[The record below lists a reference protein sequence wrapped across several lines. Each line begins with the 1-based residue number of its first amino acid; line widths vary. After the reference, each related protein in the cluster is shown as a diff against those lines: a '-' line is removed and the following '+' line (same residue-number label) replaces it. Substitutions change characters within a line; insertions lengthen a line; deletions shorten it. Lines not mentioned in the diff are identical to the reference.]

1 MACPRCRPAAPGPR
15 RGVWRWLLVGVILL
29 LYLQIGYLA
38 GVLWWGYFNP
48 ANTAFMEAGLA
59 RLQEKNPEAELR
71 HRWVDYAQISPH
83 LKRAVIAA
91 EDSRF
96 LEHEGFDWEGIE
108 KAVEKN
114 LKKGRIVAGGS
125 TISQQLSKN
134 LFLSASRNPLRK
146 VQEAIITVM
155 IEQLWS
161 KRRILEVYLNVI
173 EWGNGLYGAEAAARR
188 YFRTGAA
195 QIGPAQAAHMAAM
208 IPNPRYYE
216 THRNAR
222 GLLRRQHVI
231 AARMGLVSVPR

>member
-1 MACPRCRPAAPGPR
+1 VG
-15 RGVWRWLLVGVILL
+15 RWLWRGGLVVVILGF
-29 LYLQIGYLA
+29 YLQVGYLA
-38 GVLWWGYFNP
+38 GVLWWGSFNP
-48 ANTAFMEAGLA
+48 ANTAFMEAGLD
-59 RLQEKNPEAELR
+59 RLQEKKGPDAELR
-71 HRWVDYAQISPH
+71 HQWVDYNRISIH

-91 EDSRF
+91 EDSKF

-125 TISQQLSKN
+125 TISQQLAKN

-173 EWGNGLYGAEAAARR
+173 EWGNGIYGAEAAARR
-188 YFRTGAA
+188 YYKTSAAGLGAS
-195 QIGPAQAAHMAAM
+195 QAAHMAAM

-216 THRNAR
+216 THRSAR
-222 GLLRRQHVI
+222 GLLKRQGII
-231 AARMGLVSVPR
+231 AARMWQVSVPR

>member
-1 MACPRCRPAAPGPR
+1 MAKHGGQGPEQR
-15 RGVWRWLLVGVILL
+15 LTRSPWRWLLATMVVLI
-29 LYLQIGYLA
+29 YLQIGYLT
-38 GVLWWGYFNP
+38 GVVWWMYFNP
-48 ANTAFMEAGLA
+48 ANTAFMQSGLE
-59 RLQEKNPEAELR
+59 RLQENKPGAELR
-71 HRWVDYAQISPH
+71 HQWVDYARISRN

-96 LEHEGFDWEGIE
+96 LEHEGFDWDGIE

-125 TISQQLSKN
+125 TISQQLAKN

-173 EWGNGLYGAEAAARR
+173 EWGNGIYGAEAASRR
-188 YFRTGAA
+188 YFKSSSANLGAS
-195 QIGPAQAAHMAAM
+195 QAASLAAM

-216 THRNAR
+216 KHRKSRA
-222 GLLRRQHVI
+222 LLRRQSII
-231 AARMGLVSVPR
+231 AARMHMVAVPK

>member
-1 MACPRCRPAAPGPR
+1 MA
-15 RGVWRWLLVGVILL
+15 RWLWRGGLAVVILGF
-29 LYLQIGYLA
+29 YLQLGYLT
-38 GVLWWGYFNP
+38 GVLWWNWFNP

-59 RLQEKNPEAELR
+59 RLQERKGLEAELR
-71 HRWVDYAQISPH
+71 HKWVDYARLSIH

-108 KAVEKN
+108 KAVQKN

-125 TISQQLSKN
+125 TISQQLAKN

-146 VQEAIITVM
+146 VEEAIITVM
-155 IEQLWS
+155 IETVWS

-173 EWGNGLYGAEAAARR
+173 EWGNGIYGAEAAARR
-188 YFRTGAA
+188 YYRTGAA
-195 QIGPAQAAHMAAM
+195 DLGAAQAAQLAAM

-216 THRNAR
+216 THRSAR
-222 GLLRRQHVI
+222 GLVHRQTII
-231 AARMGLVSVPR
+231 AARMGQVAVPK

>member
-1 MACPRCRPAAPGPR
+1 MR
-15 RGVWRWLLVGVILL
+15 RWLWRGGLVALILL
-29 LYLQIGYLA
+29 LYLQLGYLA
-38 GVLWWGYFNP
+38 GVLWWAWFNP
-48 ANTAFMEAGLA
+48 DNTAFMEAGLD
-59 RLQEKNPEAELR
+59 RLQEKKGPDAELR
-71 HRWVDYAQISPH
+71 QKWVDYGRISIH
-83 LKRAVIAA
+83 LKRAVVAA

-125 TISQQLSKN
+125 TISQQLAKN

-146 VQEAIITVM
+146 AQEAVITVM

-173 EWGNGLYGAEAAARR
+173 EWGNGIYGAEAAARR
-188 YFRTGAA
+188 YYATSAA
-195 QIGPAQAAHMAAM
+195 GLGPSQAAHLAAM

-216 THRNAR
+216 THRAAR
-222 GLLRRQHVI
+222 GLLRREGII
-231 AARMGLVSVPR
+231 AARMYQVSVPR